1 MDPIEIELRMKQNL
15 QEEASKAKGGLD
27 GLSSAA
33 ERSRQEVR
41 QNIAIQKRVLQ
52 ELRRELKPLE
62 GEFKKVN
69 FATHDPGVVAERKRL
84 SATIK
89 QMTSEIK
96 GEEQALAQ
104 LEKQLESTGQKS
116 SSLLTQQRNLRIAMA
131 ELKRAGKEQT
141 SEFKELQEE
150 LGTLGTAYREI
161 SALEKSLTKGGA
173 NLSGF
178 LDGLNILSGT
188 LSSGAGALALFNGDS
203 EKMAEIQT
211 KVQGVM
217 AISIGLMQ
225 VSNALHSSSAF
236 RVVTVTKA
244 QQLWAAA
251 NLRVATTLGIT
262 TAAANVLMG
271 ALTLGLSV
279 AITAIV
285 AGLSKFISKQRE
297 AAKAAKEY
305 NQSVA
310 EGSASQITAYEK
322 LRKEYESFNGKMAEQ
337 MKLVVDNQ
345 DEFKKL
351 GVAIDDVN
359 EAERFFS
366 DEGAEAF
373 KQGILDRAKSI
384 ALMEKA
390 AEKYKGIIEKEL
402 ALEDGTG
409 TKTSVWQDF
418 IASVASQ
425 GALDQRATQRQF
437 QQSFADKNT
446 KDLEE
451 ELKQDKAEWS
461 KMLDRA
467 NDYSQSSAANFKKA
481 GIDTTDAIVD
491 FTKAYWESQRKN
503 AQEAMS
509 GMKDSE
515 IGSSGWVKELN
526 KYREAVAKLKLW
538 DFDTNE
544 SKNKVTDDKERAAL
558 AKQYKEVEAAA
569 AKARIAAMQDGIEKT
584 LAENELNHQSRL
596 EQIERQKEEL
606 LKAMLELE
614 EATWRAQGG
623 TGKFRSTITDLPAEL
638 NEAFMLQTQ
647 ASIEQLQDANR
658 EAINK
663 LIGSV
668 KVDSKDT
675 SAVLGS
681 IANVQQEKLKAVAA
695 YERLQLKALSEEAQK
710 LDAETY
716 EKRKDL
722 IAKNAEDA
730 RIAISEEAEE
740 ALKLVPKDMLNE
752 LFGQFDLSFMNLN
765 AATLG
770 QLNKVADKLQKLK
783 LDKSQLITLGLSES
797 QILMLQSLLEDIKEE
812 GAGNIQTARLGKM
825 QEAFSEI
832 GSLMAIAGDEMTRAV
847 GQMVSSLGQMITTL
861 NDPNASGF
869 QKASGIISLAI
880 TAGNELAKL
889 RDGWMNEEV
898 EKQMELN
905 KSLAYQLTLEAEI
918 NRMRRER
925 AETERNS
932 SAFLNPDFKVEYK
945 AQLKDMK
952 DAEKTLDSA
961 LGSLMGNAVFTGEGQ
976 AKRRL
981 FGTKKGSYSFSM
993 NEVLGSYARQ
1003 YGGDGASDLLPLLTG
1018 TVGGLGS
1025 KIYNKGGSGRSVLG
1039 ALLDPAGLFGG
1050 YASSKAKNNA
1060 FDKIQVAFNETLK
1073 AMGKTSSDVAKMSSQ
1088 EWVDFYTLM
1097 EEGGHITD
1105 QATKEMIQTAKTAAE
1120 EHAQAMQ
1127 KMRDI
1132 IADVAGSLGT
1142 QLTSDLVS
1150 AFKAGED
1157 AAEAFKKSVN
1167 AVLQQMF
1174 MQEIET
1180 AFFRKHFDKLQ
1191 KEMNKSID
1199 GGDEDWEDDLM
1210 EFFNAIEPAIG
1221 KAEKAMEVWDKKM
1234 ADAGYDGFK
1243 GGDEDSR
1250 SAKSKGLAQAS
1261 QDSIDELNGRILAI
1275 SGNVYKIYEGNNQ
1288 MLNLERE
1295 ALLVARTIT
1304 AQLDVIAYN
1313 TSYCKYLVD
1322 IDSTLEEIKTKGV
1335 KLR

>member
-1 MDPIEIELRMKQNL
+1 MEPIEIELRLRQNL
-15 QEEASKAKGGLD
+15 ESESKKAADGMKGLNRISSETREELTES
-27 GLSSAA
+27 
-33 ERSRQEVR
+33 
-41 QNIAIQKRVLQ
+41 LQ
-52 ELRRELKPLE
+52 LQRKIISQLREELKPLE
-62 GEFKKVN
+62 ADFKKVN
-69 FATHDPGVVAERKRL
+69 FGTSDPKIIAERKRL
-84 SATIK
+84 SGIIK
-89 QMTSEIK
+89 EMK
-96 GEEQALAQ
+96 GELAGEEKTLVDLEKAYDKINKKQVALRTELHNIRNALATMR
-104 LEKQLESTGQKS
+104 LE
-116 SSLLTQQRNLRIAMA
+116 
-131 ELKRAGKEQT
+131 GKANTE
-141 SEFKELQEE
+141 EYKKMEEE
-150 LGTLGTAYREI
+150 LGRLGTAYKE
-161 SALEKSLTKGGA
+161 LQKTEKLATTAGGNLT
-173 NLSGF
+173 GF
-178 LDGLNILSGT
+178 MDGLNALAGAVSA
-188 LSSGAGALALFNGDS
+188 GAGAMALFNNDS

-225 VSNALHSSSAF
+225 VQNALHSTSAF
-236 RVVTVTKA
+236 RIQTLSKA
-244 QQLWAAA
+244 KQLWAAA
-251 NLRVATTLGIT
+251 NLRVATTLGIS
-262 TAAANVLMG
+262 TAAAQVLM
-271 ALTLGLSV
+271 ATLTLGLSA
-279 AITAIV
+279 AI
-285 AGLSKFISKQRE
+285 AGIIGLVSKMTKEKRE
-297 AAKAAKEY
+297 AAKAAKEF
-305 NQSVA
+305 NQAVA
-310 EGSASQITAYEK
+310 SGSADQITAYEK
-322 LRKEYESFNGKMAEQ
+322 LRKEYESLNGKIDDQ
-337 MKLVVDNQ
+337 KKLVAGNK
-345 DEFKKL
+345 DEFQKL

-373 KQGILDRAKSI
+373 KQGILDRAKSV

-390 AEKYKGIIEKEL
+390 AEKYKGIVEKEL

-409 TKTSVWQDF
+409 TKTSWWQGF
-418 IASVASQ
+418 MASVASQ
-425 GALDQRATQRQF
+425 GSFDQRATQIQF
-437 QQSFADKNT
+437 QKAFVEENK

-451 ELKQDKAEWS
+451 EIRKDKEEWS

-467 NDYSQSSAANFKKA
+467 YDYSKSSAEYFKQA

-681 IANVQQEKLKAVAA
+681 IANVQQEKLKSVAA

-1191 KEMNKSID
+1191 EEMNKSID